1 MAFIAGFSFAM
12 PLPSRGLPR
21 LTPLEQQWLDV
32 IAYTEGTDLSSPR
45 SGYNVYLGDR
55 PAQGSIRSLVSH
67 PGGAAAGRYQFIPK
81 TWKWISDEINL
92 RDFSPYSQDLA
103 ALELIRRRGIDPQR
117 DPITRKNIAIL
128 APEWASFP
136 TLEGKSYYGQRVVPY
151 ENIVNFLEAQN

>member
-1 MAFIAGFSFAM
+1 M
-12 PLPSRGLPR
+12 PIPSLGLPR

-32 IAYTEGTDLSSPR
+32 IAFTEGTDLSNPR

-81 TWKWISDEINL
+81 TWNWISKEMNL

-103 ALELIRRRGIDPQR
+103 ALELTRRRGVDPRTDQV
-117 DPITRKNIAIL
+117 TRENVAKL

-136 TLEGKSYYGQRVVPY
+136 TLEGKSFYGQRVVPY
-151 ENIVNFLEAQN
+151 ETMLNFLESEK